1 MGNKGIYSV
10 DKEFGKANKLFARQ
24 KASQDGPSRETLA
37 NFTTWHDSLTSNHVL
52 HLWPFR
58 ELLLASYSQA
68 SHAQIPLI
76 HLLKLNF
83 SPISHT
89 YPLQINPHTYKK
101 ND

>member
-1 MGNKGIYSV
+1 MLLKRKSNNLVKNLSATLQVEIDPLENKIGV
-10 DKEFGKANKLFARQ
+10 H
-24 KASQDGPSRETLA
+24 ETLVNLTA
-37 NFTTWHDSLTSNHVL
+37 WHDSLTSNHVL

-58 ELLLASYSQA
+58 ELLLASYSRA
-68 SHAQIPLI
+68 SHAQILLI
-76 HLLKLNF
+76 HLLKLNS